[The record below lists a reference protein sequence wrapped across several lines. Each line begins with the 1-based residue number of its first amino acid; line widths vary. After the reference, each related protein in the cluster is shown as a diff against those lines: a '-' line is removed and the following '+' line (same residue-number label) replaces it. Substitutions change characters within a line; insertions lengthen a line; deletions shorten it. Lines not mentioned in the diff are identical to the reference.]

1 MQSLLYSVS
10 LVKFS
15 LGEEKRKTWPL
26 ISKTTEENKNT
37 EVKTI
42 AFTEMPSH
50 WNQKSLKGLEHLTG
64 QT

>member
-1 MQSLLYSVS
+1 MQSLLCSVS
-10 LVKFS
+10 LVKF